1 LTWRRTK
8 VKVVGVDCP
17 SCVYAI
23 EKKVKSK
30 SHVRSFKLDV
40 NTGVAEV
47 EYDEDELSLRDL
59 YTAIREAGY
68 DVYKEKL
75 YFDLK
80 DLGAEGIP
88 TLESRMLKKRGI
100 LDVKIS
106 LTTKIAVVTYNPLE
120 VSREE
125 VISEL
130 RELGAEPLEGALK
143 EERRPSERLLLYRRL
158 GSFIIGLI
166 AVTLSMA
173 SMFAGEAQP
182 SVEQRP

>member
-59 YTAIREAGY
+59 YTAIREASY

-80 DLGAEGIP
+80 DLGAEGVP

-173 SMFAGEAQP
+173 SMFTGEAQP